1 MKIAISSD
9 KKIHFW
15 ANLRPL
21 DEKTFDLKDLEIE
34 WVLSIGR
41 VKASVV

>member
-1 MKIAISSD
+1 MNNAISSD

-15 ANLRPL
+15 AKFTP
-21 DEKTFDLKDLEIE
+21 FDLKDLEIE